1 MLVSI
6 VILNWNRKKD
16 TLDCLES
23 LGKTIVDFKLE
34 TIVVDNAST
43 DGSST
48 EIRKFLKKMS
58 FKRNNFRSEILK
70 NKDNLG
76 FCEGNNLGIRHALNH
91 GADYILLPNNDT
103 LVDESTFGDL
113 LRVALSRPKAG
124 LLSPKIYFAP
134 GYEFKKDIYKSSDMG
149 RVIWYA
155 GGNIDWDNV
164 YGTNHGVDEVDK
176 GQFERVRET
185 DFATGACML
194 IKRELLEKVGTLD
207 EKYFMYFE
215 DSDLSH
221 RARNAGYEVLYAPPA
236 RIWHKVSQSSKIGGD
251 LNDYFI
257 IRNRLLFGMRYAP
270 VRTRL
275 ALYRESLRL
284 FWKGRPW
291 QKKGVLDFYLGKF
304 GRGSWK

>member
-1 MLVSI
+1 M
-6 VILNWNRKKD
+6 
-16 TLDCLES
+16 
-23 LGKTIVDFKLE
+23 
-34 TIVVDNAST
+34 
-43 DGSST
+43 
-48 EIRKFLKKMS
+48 
-58 FKRNNFRSEILK
+58 
-70 NKDNLG
+70 
-76 FCEGNNLGIRHALNH
+76 
-91 GADYILLPNNDT
+91 
-103 LVDESTFGDL
+103 
-113 LRVALSRPKAG
+113 
-124 LLSPKIYFAP
+124 
-134 GYEFKKDIYKSSDMG
+134 
-149 RVIWYA
+149 
-155 GGNIDWDNV
+155 
-164 YGTNHGVDEVDK
+164 DK

-236 RIWHKVSQSSKIGGD
+236 RIWHKVSQSSKVGGD